1 MKRICIFAG
10 SKEGG
15 RPVYREA
22 AAELGRLLAGQG
34 VGVVYGAG
42 RNGLMGAVADAALAA
57 GGQVIGV
64 IPESLMDVE
73 PPHEGVTELR
83 IVRSMHARKALMA
96 KLSDG
101 FIALPGGLGTVEE
114 AMEMTPWPQL
124 GYHAKPIGLLNAGGY
139 FDGLIAFLRHA
150 SAEGFVQPAN
160 LDLFT
165 AEADP
170 AVLLEGMARYA
181 PPPHIKMRRDF
192 EEA

>member
-1 MKRICIFAG
+1 MKRICVFAG
-10 SKEGG
+10 SHAGG
-15 RPVYREA
+15 DPAYREA
-22 AAELGRLLAGQG
+22 AGGLGRLLAGRG
-34 VGVVYGAG
+34 VGLVYGAG
-42 RNGLMGAVADAALAA
+42 RNGLMGALADAALAA
-57 GGQVIGV
+57 GGKVIGV
-64 IPESLMDVE
+64 IPEILMDVE

-114 AMEMTPWPQL
+114 TMEMITWAQL
-124 GYHAKPIGLLNAGGY
+124 GYHAKPVGLLNAGGY

-150 SAEGFVQPAN
+150 TEEGFVRPEN
-160 LDLFT
+160 LDLFS
-165 AEADP
+165 ACADP
-170 AVLLEGMARYA
+170 AALLDAMARYA